1 LQRLAPRCLGSV
13 PRGPRYASIL
23 QWLNGHRSV
32 SSYRILDDEAKEF
45 PDPPPAQLLLC
56 HPDTGIYD
64 WRVRR
69 ELRAWLHS
77 VQALV

>member
-1 LQRLAPRCLGSV
+1 VAQLPPIGQ
-13 PRGPRYASIL
+13 
-23 QWLNGHRSV
+23 
-32 SSYRILDDEAKEF
+32 SYRILDDEAKEF

-56 HPDTGIYD
+56 HPDTGIYE

-77 VQALV
+77 VQAPV